1 MWNMKNFVY
10 FLAWN
15 ISSFSKVI
23 ETNFLSDLNGNDET
37 NKIAFYVENVN
48 WDFVKQISS
57 PPRTN
62 FSFLG
67 GGGGRREALCVVTR
81 QKRQRRRF
89 RVNVKDSFKEWDF
102 IHCNKKASWQNV
114 ISFFATDDLTYV
126 KNNSEQLI
134 VEKWWRQV
142 LKTWNFF
149 QSSSPKT
156 MNLKHIQF

>member
-48 WDFVKQISS
+48 WDFVKKSLHHREQTS
-57 PPRTN
+57 P
-62 FSFLG
+62 FLG
-67 GGGGRREALCVVTR
+67 VGREALCVVTR
-81 QKRQRRRF
+81 QKRQRRRL
-89 RVNVKDSFKEWDF
+89 RVNFKDSFKEWDF

>member
-48 WDFVKQISS
+48 WDFVKKSLHHREQTS
-57 PPRTN
+57 P
-62 FSFLG
+62 FLG
-67 GGGGRREALCVVTR
+67 VGGREALCVVTR
-81 QKRQRRRF
+81 QKRQRRRL
-89 RVNVKDSFKEWDF
+89 RVNFKDSFKEWDF
-102 IHCNKKASWQNV
+102 IHCNKKSSWQNV